1 MSKPDFMKNL
11 TISYPEIEVDAVT
24 KSIHNFAVSVAE
36 SFDNAI
42 EGKIID
48 IAKEEGIHSLVLLN
62 KKEIVNA
69 LKKQIPQKP
78 IDDRYPWCICPT
90 CNGSVYLRN
99 VQEHIQNQEAT
110 YCEHCGQALDWS
122 DTE

>member
-1 MSKPDFMKNL
+1 MKKPDFMKNL

-48 IAKEEGIHSLVLLN
+48 IAKEEGINSLWLLN

-78 IDDRYPWCICPT
+78 KKIGEEYTNGRWVVDYECAACGNPYADD
-90 CNGSVYLRN
+90 S
-99 VQEHIQNQEAT
+99 
-110 YCEHCGQALDWS
+110 YCSCCGQALDWG